1 MDSYL
6 IGGGA
11 LLEAGDRSTITRA
24 TLHAQLNGAGE
35 APRAALIDFESGT
48 PGELRRLLVLAA
60 GYTAERFETT
70 VTVRLQRAG
79 VCGIEDVAMLLAAQ
93 VETDEVHL
101 FARWA
106 PTEAMAGA
114 LAAAGIRLIAHPL
127 EEIARAALIAEQRF
141 SAWSGPPRAA

>member
-11 LLEAGDRSTITRA
+11 LLEAGERSTITRA
-24 TLHAQLNGAGE
+24 TLHAQLAGE
-35 APRAALIDFESGT
+35 GETPRAALIDFESGS

-60 GYTAERFETT
+60 GFTAERFETT
-70 VTVRLQRAG
+70 VTVRLQSAG
-79 VCGIEDVAMLLAAQ
+79 VCGIEDVAALLAGQ

-101 FARWA
+101 YARWA
-106 PTEAMAGA
+106 PPAEMSRT
-114 LAAAGIRLIAHPL
+114 LAARGIHLIAHPL
-127 EEIARAALIAEQRF
+127 EAITRAALIAEQRF